1 MSKPDML
8 DDSALSV
15 LVGQPLMIL
24 GSIARRYAKALFDLA
39 VEQDRVEQW
48 SDGLNAFS
56 RAVEASP
63 ELRDVLVNPVYV
75 KEQRRAI
82 AAKLAA
88 SLQLDAEPANLLSLL
103 ADRNRFGYLEGIV
116 EQFRVLA
123 DRKLGRL
130 RARVVSAVPLPATV
144 AQQIADRLAGSA
156 RAQVILEHQ
165 VDPTLLGGVVAQVG
179 NVVYDGSVRTQLEDL
194 RRTLKQ

>member
-1 MSKPDML
+1 
-8 DDSALSV
+8 
-15 LVGQPLMIL
+15 MIL

-48 SDGLNAFS
+48 SNGLIAFNE
-56 RAVEASP
+56 AVESSD

-75 KEQRRAI
+75 KEQRRDI

-88 SLQLDAEPANLLSLL
+88 TLKLDAEPANLLSLL
-103 ADRNRFGYLEGIV
+103 ADRNRFGYLGGIV
-116 EQFRVLA
+116 DQFRVLA

-130 RARVVSAVPLPATV
+130 RARVVSAVPLDPAI

-156 RAQVILEHQ
+156 NAQVVLEHE
-165 VDPTLLGGVVAQVG
+165 VDPSLLGGVVAQVG
-179 NVVYDGSVRTQLEDL
+179 SLVYDGSVRTQLEAL
-194 RRTLKQ
+194 RQTLKQ